1 MFPLD
6 AEWHSE
12 REELGPDAGSVSKA
26 ERRKQFLDFMATV
39 AQHTDVSVE
48 KNRRHFALAPSSYH
62 PRTVTLPLIA
72 LHSRPLLLLSQCL
85 RPGGLNLRIVTGTL
99 CHPK

>member
-12 REELGPDAGSVSKA
+12 GEELGPDAGSVSKA

-48 KNRRHFALAPSSYH
+48 KNRSHFALARSFYH
-62 PRTVTLPLIA
+62 PRTVTLP
-72 LHSRPLLLLSQCL
+72 
-85 RPGGLNLRIVTGTL
+85 
-99 CHPK
+99 